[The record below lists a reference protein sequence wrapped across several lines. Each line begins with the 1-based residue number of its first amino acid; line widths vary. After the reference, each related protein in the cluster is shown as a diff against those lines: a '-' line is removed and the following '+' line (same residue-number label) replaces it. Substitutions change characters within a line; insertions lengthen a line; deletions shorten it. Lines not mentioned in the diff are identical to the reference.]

1 MFAPS
6 SPFFAAINFFAP
18 VSTENPY
25 FPHFNP
31 LEHPFHFPLAHPSQ
45 CGLFHSDTNT
55 AVWTPEVTETDILP
69 RDFQSLKNRIIERA
83 GELPKRLTQVA
94 TYALEHPDE
103 IAFGTVASIA
113 VEANVQ
119 PSTLVRFSQAMG
131 YQGFSELQ
139 DVFRSRLRDRILNY
153 EERIEQL
160 RLHSLS
166 ASKSNVIFQGFSEAA
181 EKSINALQEKLE
193 PEKLD
198 RAVELLAKAETIYL
212 LGLRRSFPITTYMS
226 YAFGKLSVRNVM
238 IDAIGGLAQEEL
250 GFATKRDCVLAIS
263 FTPYASETVALAQAA
278 NAKGV
283 PMVSITDSGFS
294 PLASLSEIWFE
305 VAEANFE
312 GFRSMAATL
321 SLAMTLTV
329 AVAEMRG
336 RKR

>member
-1 MFAPS
+1 M
-6 SPFFAAINFFAP
+6 
-18 VSTENPY
+18 
-25 FPHFNP
+25 
-31 LEHPFHFPLAHPSQ
+31 
-45 CGLFHSDTNT
+45 SDI
-55 AVWTPEVTETDILP
+55 DILP
-69 RDFQSLKNRIIERA
+69 KDFQSLKARIIERGA
-83 GELPKRLTQVA
+83 ALPKRLTQVA
-94 TYALEHPDE
+94 AYALEHPDE

-113 VEANVQ
+113 VEADVQ

-139 DVFRSRLRDRILNY
+139 EVFRSRLRDRILNY

-166 ASKSNVIFQGFSEAA
+166 ASQSNIIFQGFSEAS
-181 EKSINALQEKLE
+181 EKSISTLKEKLE

-198 RAVELLAKAETIYL
+198 RAVELLARAETVYL
-212 LGLRRSFPITTYMS
+212 IGLRRSFPITTYMS

-250 GFATKRDCVLAIS
+250 SFATKRDCVLAIS

-278 NAKGV
+278 SARHV

-294 PLASLSEIWFE
+294 PLAPLSQVWFE

-336 RKR
+336 RKS